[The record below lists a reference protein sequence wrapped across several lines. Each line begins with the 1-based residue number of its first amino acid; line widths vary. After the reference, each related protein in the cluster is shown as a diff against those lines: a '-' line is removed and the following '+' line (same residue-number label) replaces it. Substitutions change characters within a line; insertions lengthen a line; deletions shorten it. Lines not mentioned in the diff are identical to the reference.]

1 MNFTVERRARSWPL
15 GDHVKMPVFDR
26 PSILVHHA
34 VVSILVLFSAS
45 GHPQALPCR
54 LIQNTA
60 VCNNCQLSTVPTH
73 LSQQTEEIFLDNN
86 LLVNLQ
92 DGSLSRYPNLRTFS
106 CANNHL
112 RTVEKNVFS
121 KSPLQNLNFAENELC
136 YGHEQVAQ
144 ALSYLTQLKTL
155 DLSGNGLTEDMVA
168 LLLQNLSSIE
178 TLYLSRNAMLRLDRS
193 TFRGLDQLKEL
204 NVERNLLFEI
214 DGAFDHMKKLKRLNL
229 AFNCL
234 PCLVG
239 FEMTQLVVLNASH
252 NSIEW
257 FITNQDLQET
267 FQLET
272 LDLSDNQ
279 LIFFPFL
286 PTLNRIKTL
295 FLSNN
300 LIDFYQHLAN
310 NTSSNW
316 TTSVEY
322 YNLGK
327 NVSNVTMNLW
337 NESLHGDL
345 SHVELLDLSGNQ
357 VNYFPEGFIQ
367 QMPRLYWLKLRRNCL
382 QSFSLTPEDLPV
394 TLYELDV
401 SKNRLIELKTSQRS
415 ISELNNL
422 TYLNL
427 SSNGLLK
434 FPPGIFTSLPS
445 ITTIDLSHNPVD
457 VCDSEESD
465 YMSFSAC
472 FVWSNIVTL
481 KHLYLADCSIQN
493 IPSSAFQGSPLT
505 HLELSN
511 NPDLQIN
518 QESLIGLSNTLQHLG
533 LGNTGFQN
541 FDFSPYTRLKSLN
554 LSKNFISELPASLM
568 SLNLNLL
575 DLRDNMLTTIPLD
588 HAATLAQRLQA
599 VYMNGNAFNCCQLD
613 WFRTFKEYNSIKVV
627 DQSEITCLDS
637 NYRWHKVVLFNAVH
651 CGHTNNGESIVWYIL
666 LFATVSLSIVG
677 ISIIYLLTF
686 KPKMLPRAIKKRC
699 WRPTSY

>member
-1 MNFTVERRARSWPL
+1 
-15 GDHVKMPVFDR
+15 MPVFDR

-45 GHPQALPCR
+45 GHPQVLPCR
-54 LIQNTA
+54 LIQSTA

-92 DGSLSRYPNLRTFS
+92 DGCLSRYPNLRTFS

-112 RTVEKNVFS
+112 RTVEENVFS
-121 KSPLQNLNFAENELC
+121 QSPLQNLNFAENELR
-136 YGHEQVAQ
+136 YGHEQVAK

-155 DLSGNGLTEDMVA
+155 DLSGNGLTEDMVS

-193 TFRGLDQLKEL
+193 TFRGLVQLKEL

-286 PTLNRIKTL
+286 PTRNRIKTL

-345 SHVELLDLSGNQ
+345 SNVELLDLSGNQ

-401 SKNRLIELKTSQRS
+401 SKNRLMELKTSQRS

-427 SSNGLLK
+427 SMNDLLN

-445 ITTIDLSHNPVD
+445 IAAIDLSHNTVR
-457 VCDSEESD
+457 VCDSKESD
-465 YMSFSAC
+465 YMSSEC
-472 FVWSNIVTL
+472 VVWSNIVTL

-493 IPSSAFQGSPLT
+493 IPSSAFKGSPLT

-511 NPDLQIN
+511 NPDLQVD
-518 QESLIGLSNTLQHLG
+518 QDSLAGLSNTLQHLG
-533 LGNTGFQN
+533 LGNTGFKN
-541 FDFSPYTRLKSLN
+541 FDFSPYTHLKSLN
-554 LSKNFISELPASLM
+554 ISKNSISELPASLM
-568 SLNLNLL
+568 TLNLNVL
-575 DLRDNMLTTIPLD
+575 DLRDNLLTTIPSD

-599 VYMNGNAFNCCQLD
+599 VYMNGNAFNCCHLD
-613 WFRTFKEYNSIKVV
+613 WFRMFKEYKSIKVV

-637 NYRWHKVVLFNAVH
+637 NYKWHKVMLFNAVR
-651 CGHTNNGESIVWYIL
+651 CGHANNGESIVWYIL
-666 LFATVSLSIVG
+666 LFATVSISIVG
-677 ISIIYLLTF
+677 ISVIYLLTF